1 MDFVLV
7 LHSHLPYV
15 LGHGRWPHGSD
26 WLMEAAVDSY
36 LPLLDALEQL
46 DEEHVSAPVTLGVT
60 PVLAAQLADPEF
72 GVELRA
78 FFAQRLAACDQAERE
93 LAHSGD
99 HGLVPIVHGW
109 RDRLRR
115 LDARFASLDGNLIG
129 ALRALE
135 AEGRLEL
142 MSSAATHGFLPLL
155 ARDESIRLQLHAGR
169 LEHARLFG
177 REPAGL
183 WLPECAYRP
192 RGEWAPWPGAPATGI
207 RAGIETHVADA
218 GYRYTVID
226 SHLARAGRPL
236 EAYHSLTAAAAGE
249 ALRSP
254 YRDYAI
260 GHAAGAVRALVR
272 DPASTRHVWSRDE
285 GYPGAFRYLE
295 FHKIR
300 WPGGLKLWEVTGA
313 GVSLGDK
320 RPYDASAARALARE
334 HAGHFAGLLDDIARD
349 ATPAETL
356 IVAPFDSELF
366 GHWWFEGPDFL
377 ADTYRALRSHPRIRP
392 TTSSAHVD
400 GAGEPTALD
409 LPAGS
414 WGRNGDFSM
423 WLNPGTAWTWTRLW
437 DLEERFW
444 RAAPAALALPAAHPV
459 LAQAARELLLA
470 QASDWQ
476 FIISTGEVADY
487 GERRF
492 RLHADATEAL
502 VAALESGH
510 DLAGA
515 AAHADQLR
523 ARDGLFPDVLD
534 AVARAL
540 VPSAA
545 IA

>member
-7 LHSHLPYV
+7 LHSHLPFV

-26 WLMEAAVDSY
+26 WLMEAALDSY

-46 DEEHVSAPVTLGVT
+46 DEERVAAPVTLGVT
-60 PVLAAQLADPEF
+60 PVLAAQLADPLF
-72 GVELRA
+72 ATELRA
-78 FFAQRLAACDQAERE
+78 FFAQRLVACDEAERE
-93 LAHSGD
+93 LAHTGD
-99 HGLVPIVHGW
+99 HQLIPIVHVW
-109 RDRLRR
+109 RDRFRR
-115 LDARFASLDGNLIG
+115 LEARFESLDGNLVG

-135 AEGRLEL
+135 AAGRLEL

-169 LEHARLFG
+169 AEHTRLFG

-192 RGEWAPWPGAPATGI
+192 RGEWAPWPGAPVTGV
-207 RAGIETHVADA
+207 RAGIETHVAEA

-236 EAYHSLTAAAAGE
+236 EAYHSSAESAAHE

-254 YRDYAI
+254 YRDYAV
-260 GHAAGAVRALVR
+260 GHDADAVRALVR

-320 RPYDASAARALARE
+320 RPYDAAAARALARE
-334 HAGHFAGLLDDIARD
+334 HAGHFAGLLDGIARD

-377 ADTYRALRSHPRIRP
+377 ADTYRALRGHPRVRP
-392 TTSSAHVD
+392 TTGSTHVN
-400 GAGEPTALD
+400 AAAAPTSLE

-423 WLNPGTAWTWTRLW
+423 WLNSGTAWTWERLW
-437 DLEERFW
+437 DLETRFW
-444 RAAPAALALPAAHPV
+444 RAAPAALALPAAHAV

-476 FIISTGEVADY
+476 FIISTGEVVDY

-492 RLHADATEAL
+492 RVHADATAEL
-502 VAALESGH
+502 VAALESGS

-515 AAHADQLR
+515 AVRAEALR

-540 VPSAA
+540 KPSAA
-545 IA
+545 SA

>member
-7 LHSHLPYV
+7 LHSHLPLV

-26 WLMEAAVDSY
+26 WLMEAALDSY
-36 LPLLDALEQL
+36 LPLLDAFEQL
-46 DEEHVSAPVTLGVT
+46 DGERVPGPVTLGVT

-78 FFAQRLAACDQAERE
+78 FFAQRLVACDQAERE
-93 LAHSGD
+93 LANTGNQ
-99 HGLVPIVHGW
+99 GLIAIVGTW
-109 RDRLRR
+109 RDRIRR
-115 LDARFASLDGNLIG
+115 LEARFDSLDGDLIG

-135 AEGRLEL
+135 ADGRLEL

-169 LEHARLFG
+169 AEHTRLFG

-192 RGEWAPWPGAPATGI
+192 RGEWAPWPGAPASGI
-207 RAGIETHVADA
+207 RTGIETHVAEA

-236 EAYHSLTAAAAGE
+236 EAYRSGATAAEGE

-260 GHAAGAVRALVR
+260 GHGADAVRALVR

-320 RPYDASAARALARE
+320 RPYDAAAARALAGE
-334 HAGHFAGLLDDIARD
+334 HAAHFAGLLDGIARD
-349 ATPAETL
+349 AAPAETL

-377 ADTYRALRSHPRIRP
+377 ADTYRALRGYARIRP
-392 TTSSAHVD
+392 ATGSMHVD
-400 GAGEPTALD
+400 AAGTPTSLD

-444 RAAPAALALPAAHPV
+444 GAAPAALALPAAHTV

-492 RLHADATEAL
+492 RLHADATDEL

-510 DLAGA
+510 DLASA
-515 AAHADQLR
+515 AGRAEELH

-540 VPSAA
+540 VPSAV
-545 IA
+545 IG